1 MVIETERVWY
11 VRKSAAET
19 NAVRTLLQ
27 TESAAKTLQT
37 AAIQSTIAV
46 IVAEETAMMAAVAA
60 STAAAASA
68 AND

>member
-1 MVIETERVWY
+1 MFGSVS
-11 VRKSAAET
+11 RKQRLMYAGL
-19 NAVRTLLQ
+19 LLQ
-27 TESAAKTLQT
+27 PESAAKTLQT